1 MCDFNMSTDDMD
13 QVENFA
19 AADYVCFGSNLAI
32 RLKGQ
37 ERDDAPRQRWVIERA
52 GGQLGVDAYELR
64 ARGYTPLWPVHEQIR
79 SPEVAIVDEV
89 RYLIENKNDYLNE
102 HAVIENITRA
112 LAGETFRPSSERR
125 QQQ

>member
-1 MCDFNMSTDDMD
+1 M
-13 QVENFA
+13 
-19 AADYVCFGSNLAI
+19 
-32 RLKGQ
+32 
-37 ERDDAPRQRWVIERA
+37 
-52 GGQLGVDAYELR
+52 
-64 ARGYTPLWPVHEQIR
+64 HEQIR